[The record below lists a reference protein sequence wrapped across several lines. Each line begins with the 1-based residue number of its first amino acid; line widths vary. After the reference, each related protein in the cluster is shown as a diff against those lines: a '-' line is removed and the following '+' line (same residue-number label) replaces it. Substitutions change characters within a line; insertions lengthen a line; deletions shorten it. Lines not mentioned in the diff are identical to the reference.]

1 MMKKYIN
8 YSKLISLF
16 ILLLT
21 TIVSGQKAGKRGAF
35 YFDIGIPLNN
45 KMQMRLGESIPITS
59 TIKSKLFFISEF
71 GYSHK
76 FFRKFD
82 YQLDLFYIKSQFT
95 GPDFNLDP
103 GGIYARENVYTVF
116 SMQDLRFGFNLIRD
130 FNLGNKMSIGI
141 NAGFGLHI
149 LPYGWNLTVSHYY
162 SEKQDTSIK
171 NFRELAKNVHLKY
184 RGYQGINYVFGCRLS
199 RRVSKHITASFKLFF
214 TSIEYPESG
223 ALGGYHNVYKEIAG
237 YPPGEAGRSLTYG
250 FQRQEIYSCT
260 LGISYKFK

>member
-1 MMKKYIN
+1 MKKYSN
-8 YSKLISLF
+8 FSKLISLLI
-16 ILLLT
+16 ILLSSNLNAQST
-21 TIVSGQKAGKRGAF
+21 SKRGSF
-35 YFDIGIPLNN
+35 NFDFGIPLNN
-45 KMQMRLGESIPITS
+45 KMQMHLGESIHS
-59 TIKSKLFFISEF
+59 KSSSKSKLFIISEF

-95 GPDFNLDP
+95 GPDYNLEP
-103 GGIYARENVYTVF
+103 GAIYVRENVYTVF

-149 LPYGWNLTVSHYY
+149 LPYGWNLIVSHYY

-171 NFRELAKNVHLKY
+171 NFRELAKNVHLNY

-223 ALGGYHNVYKEIAG
+223 ALGEYRNVYKEIAG